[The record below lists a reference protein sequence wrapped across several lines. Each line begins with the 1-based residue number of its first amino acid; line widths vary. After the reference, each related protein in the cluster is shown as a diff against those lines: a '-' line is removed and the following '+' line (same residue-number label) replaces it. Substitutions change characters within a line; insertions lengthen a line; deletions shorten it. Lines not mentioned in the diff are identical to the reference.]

1 MQFSASF
8 TSINGST
15 EGTSEWDGIDVA
27 SSSLTVAGTDV
38 PLSESSGTTSFD
50 LEGLTVIEFEMDDAP
65 PPVELDP
72 VYPLELPS
80 WLVSLP
86 DLDLD
91 LFF

>member
-15 EGTSEWDGIDVA
+15 EGTIEWNGIDVT

-38 PLSESSGTTSFD
+38 LLSQSSGATSFD
-50 LEGLTVIEFEMDDAP
+50 LEGLTVIEFEMGEAP

-86 DLDLD
+86 GLDLD
-91 LFF
+91 LFL